1 MKIEKLQI
9 GKKYIVDFCE
19 KKYPGYS
26 KECYYTGPGTLI
38 SISPAGYPA
47 NTLEILGDDGELG
60 YYGSE
65 DIIHEIHAKKNHIWI
80 IEFFNGGEWNFWY
93 SSLHL
98 NRQSARDCKL
108 IYKKAYPTFKF
119 RVTKYTSE
127 K

>member
-9 GKKYIVDFCE
+9 GKKYFIDFN
-19 KKYPGYS
+19 KKTNPGFS
-26 KECYYTGPGTLI
+26 PECYYTGPGTLVQI
-38 SISPAGYPA
+38 NPDGYDP
-47 NTLEILGDDGELG
+47 NTVEVLGDDGVVG

-108 IYKKAYPTFKF
+108 IYKKAYPKIKF
-119 RVTKYTSE
+119 RVAKYTSE